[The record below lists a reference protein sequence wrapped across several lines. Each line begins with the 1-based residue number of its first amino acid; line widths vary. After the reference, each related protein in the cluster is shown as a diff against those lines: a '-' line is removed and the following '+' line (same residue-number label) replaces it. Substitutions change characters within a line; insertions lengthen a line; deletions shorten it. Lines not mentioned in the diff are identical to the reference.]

1 MTNSAWIARPAAQA
15 RNDEPKTSLRG
26 ALSSRGARSATWGQ
40 GDVAIPLDGVLLL
53 DKPVGPS
60 STRVLSH
67 VKKLFNAK
75 KAGHGGTLDPMASG
89 LLPIMFGEATKYA
102 ADGLDADKVYEAT
115 IRLGIKTSTADG
127 EGEVIQTADIPS
139 ALDQQRIEA
148 VLQQFV
154 GTQQQVPPLFSA
166 LKKDGK
172 PLYAYARA
180 GQNVDRSPRT
190 ITVYELRLLS
200 VSLPLVTVRVS
211 CSKGTYV
218 RTLAETIGQALGL
231 PAHLHGLR
239 RVGVGRLVGADMVAL
254 DFLENASPDQ
264 RMDAV
269 KPVDWLLRELPELEL
284 DSADIQRFRNGQSI
298 KVLGTVAASTTV
310 SKNALASTR
319 VRVKSQSGVFLG
331 TGFLDS
337 HQRLTPERVRVLPS

>member
-1 MTNSAWIARPAAQA
+1 MTNSAWIATPAAQA

-26 ALSSRGARSATWGQ
+26 ARK

-102 ADGLDADKVYEAT
+102 ADGLDADKVYDAT
-115 IRLGIKTSTADG
+115 IRLGIKTTTGDA
-127 EGEVIQTADIPS
+127 EGQVLERAEVPAAFPPTHLGQ
-139 ALDQQRIEA
+139 
-148 VLQQFV
+148 VLKTFL

-180 GQNVDRSPRT
+180 GQDVERAPRT
-190 ITVYELRLLS
+190 ITIYELSLQS
-200 VSLPLVTVRVS
+200 VELPLVTVRVS

-218 RTLAETIGQALGL
+218 RTLAEDIGAALGL
-231 PAHLHGLR
+231 PSHLQALR
-239 RVGVGRLVGADMVAL
+239 RVGVGKLVGADMVAL
-254 DFLENASPDQ
+254 DLLEAGSVDQ
-264 RMDAV
+264 RMSTV

-284 DSADIQRFRNGQSI
+284 NAMECERFRQGQMI
-298 KVLGTVAASTTV
+298 KAADTAGGMFSPPT
-310 SKNALASTR
+310 SAPLR
-319 VRVKSQSGVFLG
+319 VRVKNRSGVFLG
-331 TGFLDS
+331 TGLLDS
-337 HQRLTPERVRVLPS
+337 THKLSPERVRVLSS